1 MAILMPTAVP
11 IAFALEG
18 HTYGIVTIVT
28 LASILDGS
36 IVGDHCSPISDT
48 TIMSSIA
55 SSCDHM
61 HHVRTQLPYSAF
73 VAVLVLFAGYIP
85 AGFGWPSWV
94 SFGIAIALMAILFAV
109 LKRREA
115 ARAPATPE

>member
-18 HTYGIVTIVT
+18 DTYGLITIIT

-55 SSCDHM
+55 SSSDHM
-61 HHVRTQLPYSAF
+61 HHVRTQLPYS
-73 VAVLVLFAGYIP
+73 LVVGGLALGCGYIP
-85 AGFGWPSWV
+85 AGLGLPAWA
-94 SFGIAIALMAILFAV
+94 GMLMATGLIVLLFAV
-109 LKRREA
+109 LS
-115 ARAPATPE
+115 PNQSS